1 MKKLKL
7 LVRKNL
13 KMSENKTGG
22 QCAHAAIRLVC
33 PSEREV
39 ATRHL
44 RLT

>member
-22 QCAHAAIRLVC
+22 QCAHAALLGQCRIV
-33 PSEREV
+33 
-39 ATRHL
+39 
-44 RLT
+44 